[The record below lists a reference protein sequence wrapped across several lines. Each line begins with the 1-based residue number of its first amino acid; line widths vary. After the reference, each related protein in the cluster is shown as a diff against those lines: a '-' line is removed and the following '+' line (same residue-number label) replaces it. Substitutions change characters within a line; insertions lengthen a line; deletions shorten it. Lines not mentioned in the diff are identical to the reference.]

1 MEQVGSSEFVQRA
14 EYGRPLNAMNSCLTH
29 NRVLSKDHK
38 PYPYFSEVGLTP
50 KKMIFCCFD
59 PRVIPEQFLGL
70 KDEDDAILV
79 RTASGTPARNI
90 IDIAAIDRLAGLT
103 ELIVIKHTDCGAT
116 YITENDVRN
125 HIIEHNPDLAG
136 KLDNF
141 TLQTT
146 KDIVERTKLDVEL
159 IKSSPLIRKE
169 LRDTVSGLLYDIK
182 TGKLTKI
189 V

>member
-1 MEQVGSSEFVQRA
+1 MTSSFVSELIQRA
-14 EYGRPLNAMNSCLTH
+14 E
-29 NRVLSKDHK
+29 VLSKNHK
-38 PYPYFSEVGLTP
+38 PYAYFSEVGLTP

-59 PRVIPEQFLGL
+59 PRVKPEEFLGL
-70 KDEDDAILV
+70 TNGD
-79 RTASGTPARNI
+79 GTPARNI

-125 HIIEHNPDLAG
+125 HIIEHNPELAG
-136 KLDNF
+136 KLENF

-146 KDIVERTKLDVEL
+146 TDIVERTKLDVEL

-169 LRDTVSGLLYDIK
+169 LRDTVVGLLYDIK
-182 TGKLTKI
+182 TGTLTK
-189 V
+189 VV